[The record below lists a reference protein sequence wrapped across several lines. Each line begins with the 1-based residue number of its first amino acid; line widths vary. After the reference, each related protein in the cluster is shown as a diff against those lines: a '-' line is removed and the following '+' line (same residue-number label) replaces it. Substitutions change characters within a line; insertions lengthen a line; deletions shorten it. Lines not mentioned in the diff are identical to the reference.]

1 MVEAASV
8 LNLKAKTTK
17 KVRIDSPISRETLKL
32 AIATSNAGKLI
43 IYLSFIFTLIMKLI
57 KEIHNY
63 QNILLFFK
71 KGQLALILN
80 L

>member
-8 LNLKAKTTK
+8 LNLKAKTTT

-43 IYLSFIFTLIMKLI
+43 IYLSFRPFKP
-57 KEIHNY
+57 KGG
-63 QNILLFFK
+63 FK
-71 KGQLALILN
+71 KDRREI
-80 L
+80 

>member
-8 LNLKAKTTK
+8 LNLKAKTT

-43 IYLSFIFTLIMKLI
+43 
-57 KEIHNY
+57 N
-63 QNILLFFK
+63 FF
-71 KGQLALILN
+71 
-80 L
+80 